1 MKLGGVGRAETSS
14 MAGEQIF
21 AAGSVCAV
29 MLRNMPGKQQITQ
42 INAKL
47 LRIECFPRIVGN
59 VCTTVKRSWRS
70 VYTFRPR

>member
-1 MKLGGVGRAETSS
+1 MKLGGVGKAEISN
-14 MAGEQIF
+14 MAGEQAF
-21 AAGSVCAV
+21 SAGSVCVAP
-29 MLRNMPGKQQITQ
+29 LRAMPGKQQITQ

-59 VCTTVKRSWRS
+59 VCTTVKRSLRS